1 MPREQFAYLMLR
13 VGPWGRP
20 RKSNGPVEAGMR
32 IASPALS
39 VKAWTSS
46 VELTSNDSSANSR
59 MFFALKN
66 RASNDTVANRI
77 AESVIL
83 VFELMQGGPLL
94 LGSDIELVVR
104 LPFTACPPKR
114 TVLIAQD
121 LADAALIE
129 GTSQEWPE
137 ALPSEIFNCSFV
149 DPRLFGLGWGL
160 APTVLEIQW
169 LHDALAFY
177 SASVRRFYVWDVDI
191 PEADR
196 KLGENRSEL
205 AIAEGSFQD
214 AYKAIEAVVGDPGNC
229 GDRFLSAVS

>member
-1 MPREQFAYLMLR
+1 MSREQFAYLMLW

-20 RKSNGPVEAGMR
+20 RKSNGPVEAGMK
-32 IASPALS
+32 IASQALS

-46 VELTSNDSSANSR
+46 VELTSDDSSANSR

-66 RASNDTVANRI
+66 RSSNDIVANRF

-114 TVLIAQD
+114 TVIAQD

-129 GTSQEWPE
+129 GTSQDSSRNGRP
-137 ALPSEIFNCSFV
+137 APGLV
-149 DPRLFGLGWGL
+149 DLR
-160 APTVLEIQW
+160 
-169 LHDALAFY
+169 
-177 SASVRRFYVWDVDI
+177 
-191 PEADR
+191 
-196 KLGENRSEL
+196 
-205 AIAEGSFQD
+205 
-214 AYKAIEAVVGDPGNC
+214 
-229 GDRFLSAVS
+229 